1 MLGII
6 VVLSSSYPILP
17 LFPHIFVSY
26 LSSFIAAW
34 IKDRYAS
41 GPVYYFKDALVQI
54 AIKTFG
60 HNESE
65 GADAG

>member
-1 MLGII
+1 MAGVGI
-6 VVLSSSYPILP
+6 
-17 LFPHIFVSY
+17 
-26 LSSFIAAW
+26 
-34 IKDRYAS
+34 
-41 GPVYYFKDALVQI
+41 VYYFKDALVQI

>member
-1 MLGII
+1 MEGVGLC
-6 VVLSSSYPILP
+6 
-17 LFPHIFVSY
+17 
-26 LSSFIAAW
+26 
-34 IKDRYAS
+34 
-41 GPVYYFKDALVQI
+41 YYFKDALVQI